1 MFLESSSLH
10 HASFKG
16 KNYAYFY
23 RVIFPRCRNDA
34 MKDSSAVIGQDNVFI
49 NFKFFSSKT
58 IHLPVDNDFSLS
70 DTFQTRVL
78 TDGRNEQ

>member
-1 MFLESSSLH
+1 MNFSNFH
-10 HASFKG
+10 HCIMLLLKAKIMS
-16 KNYAYFY
+16 
-23 RVIFPRCRNDA
+23 IFIVLFFCCRNNA